1 MQNTGCR
8 VKTPMP
14 ASVFVDTNVLLYS
27 FDSRNPLKHTKSKQW
42 LDYLWRTGE
51 GRMSWQVLH
60 EFYANAVRKIGVPS
74 LEARRAVSAFSR
86 WRPGGI
92 DFAVVERGWYW
103 MDQAQL
109 TYWDSLILAS
119 AERLGCP
126 ILLSEDFQSGRR
138 YEGVTVMNP
147 FERSPEQL
155 TT

>member
-1 MQNTGCR
+1 
-8 VKTPMP
+8 MP

-27 FDSRNPLKHTKSKQW
+27 FDSRHPLKYAQSRQW

-60 EFYANAVRKIGVPS
+60 EFYANAIRKLGVPS
-74 LEARRAVSAFSR
+74 LEARRAVSAFRR

-119 AERLGCP
+119 AERLGCT

-138 YEGVTVMNP
+138 YDGVTVVNP
-147 FERSPEQL
+147 FERSPEDPPA
-155 TT
+155 